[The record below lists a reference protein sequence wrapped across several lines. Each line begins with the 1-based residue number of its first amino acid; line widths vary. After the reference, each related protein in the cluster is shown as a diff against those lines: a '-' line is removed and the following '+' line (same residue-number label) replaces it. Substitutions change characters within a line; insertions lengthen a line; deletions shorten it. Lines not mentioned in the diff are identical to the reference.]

1 MVRCLTQLQKFQ
13 ELLQTKWC
21 LFLSINPPRW
31 VKILVALMSSKGKVT
46 LQLNNECLV
55 PLSIFQRWK
64 QLFCTENSK
73 EAFSKKVNRRMLFP
87 RIPQICLVN
96 PKESPLSMFH
106 FSGVQRDSGWRS
118 SVQAASSYQLGPQ
131 REHRLRTVSFKHLLS
146 LLTASWDS
154 PKVHSD
160 PKTYATP
167 AQSLSVTKAVI

>member
-1 MVRCLTQLQKFQ
+1 
-13 ELLQTKWC
+13 
-21 LFLSINPPRW
+21 
-31 VKILVALMSSKGKVT
+31 MSSKGKVT

-146 LLTASWDS
+146 SLTASWDS

-167 AQSLSVTKAVI
+167 VQSLTWASPKLWFNHLTE

>member
-1 MVRCLTQLQKFQ
+1 
-13 ELLQTKWC
+13 
-21 LFLSINPPRW
+21 
-31 VKILVALMSSKGKVT
+31 MSSKGKVT
-46 LQLNNECLV
+46 LQLNNEYYYY
-55 PLSIFQRWK
+55 PLSIFQLWK

-118 SVQAASSYQLGPQ
+118 SVQAGSSYQLGPQ

-146 LLTASWDS
+146 SLTASWDS

-160 PKTYATP
+160 PKTSATP
-167 AQSLSVTKAVI
+167 TRRVWASPKLWFNHLTE